1 MRLKGKIVTWNNDK
15 AFGFIRLLESSKG
28 KEIFVHKSDI
38 HGLSRE
44 PKVGDI
50 ITFSQSKDAQ
60 GRNRA
65 VNAVILA
72 AKKKEK
78 KNSVKEYNIFVAIAF
93 SIFLLASYVAGKLTL
108 ELPLVYLVLSVISF
122 VVYHLDK
129 RAAKRDGASRTSEQT
144 LLLLGL
150 FGGWPGAIIAQ
161 QVLRHKS
168 SKKSFRRLFWFTVI
182 LNILGLVAYLFY
194 K

>member
-15 AFGFIRLLESSKG
+15 AFGFIRLLESNKG
-28 KEIFVHKSDI
+28 KDIFVHKSDI
-38 HGLSRE
+38 GGLSRA

-50 ITFSQSKDAQ
+50 ITFSHTKDAQ
-60 GRNRA
+60 GRSRA

-78 KNSVKEYNIFVAIAF
+78 KNTLKEYNIFVAIAF
-93 SIFLLASYVAGKLTL
+93 SIFLLASYAAGKLAL
-108 ELPLVYLVLSVISF
+108 EIPLAYLVLSVIS
-122 VVYHLDK
+122 VIVYSLDK
-129 RAAKRDGASRTSEQT
+129 RASKRDGASRTSEQT

-150 FGGWPGAIIAQ
+150 VGGWPGAIIAQ
-161 QVLRHKS
+161 QLLRHKS
-168 SKKSFRRLFWFTVI
+168 SKKSFRRLFWFTVVI
-182 LNILGLVAYLFY
+182 NIIGLIGYLLY

>member
-1 MRLKGKIVTWNNDK
+1 MRLKGKIVTWNKDK
-15 AFGFIRLLESSKG
+15 AFGFIRLLESGKG
-28 KEIFVHKSDI
+28 KDIFVHKSDI
-38 HGLSRE
+38 AGLSRA

-65 VNAVILA
+65 VDAVILA
-72 AKKKEK
+72 AKKKVK
-78 KNSVKEYNIFVAIAF
+78 KNTVKEYNIFVAIAF
-93 SIFLLASYVAGKLTL
+93 SIFLLASYAAGKLTL
-108 ELPLVYLVLSVISF
+108 ELPLVYLVLSVTSF

-129 RAAKRDGASRTSEQT
+129 RASKRDGASRTSEKQ

-168 SKKSFRRLFWFTVI
+168 SKKSFRRLFWFTVV
-182 LNILGLVAYLFY
+182 LNILGLIAYLLY